1 MTKILNK
8 FYKTG
13 TAILALGLLLVAVPA
28 VAHQDPGSCDSN
40 ALTMGMTVFR
50 ADETTVISGG
60 GTVQSGETVKY
71 RVTLSHGGGSNCN
84 FEGGVLSIITPDGVS
99 HEMTNPVP
107 LVSFGSPHV
116 SGFQSYVVSEGD
128 VVSGNIQADATY
140 TGGVSHTGDQH
151 DNASAAVDRNTP
163 YQDVSLEVT
172 KTADEES
179 EITYDWTID
188 KSVTPATWDL
198 FNGDSGT
205 SEYTITLNKSVGTTS
220 HSVTGTI
227 TIHNPALFA
236 NATVTS
242 VTDSISGV
250 GAVTVVCPGI
260 APYVIAPG
268 ADLICTY
275 SSVLPDSSTRPTT
288 ATAVTSGDVG

>member
-151 DNASAAVDRNTP
+151 DNASAALDRNTP
-163 YQDVSLEVT
+163 YQNLSL
-172 KTADEES
+172 
-179 EITYDWTID
+179 
-188 KSVTPATWDL
+188 
-198 FNGDSGT
+198 
-205 SEYTITLNKSVGTTS
+205 
-220 HSVTGTI
+220 
-227 TIHNPALFA
+227 
-236 NATVTS
+236 
-242 VTDSISGV
+242 
-250 GAVTVVCPGI
+250 
-260 APYVIAPG
+260 
-268 ADLICTY
+268 
-275 SSVLPDSSTRPTT
+275 
-288 ATAVTSGDVG
+288 